1 MIALAIASAA
11 CAAWLW
17 FAPHPQPRAI
27 RLGIDA
33 PPRWY
38 RWRQWRRGSPSSDT
52 RALDALAALAAELRA
67 GQPPIAA
74 LQQAGSDVWPQACA
88 AARIGG
94 DVTAALR
101 SDAQRAPALAGLAVC
116 WEMAARSGSGM
127 ATMVQRIADAARTA
141 QDTRV
146 QLAAQLAGPRATARM
161 LAALPLVGIV
171 IGHLL
176 GADPIAWLLGSPI
189 GILVLAL
196 AAACTA
202 LGWWWIHRIATHVEH
217 LL

>member
-1 MIALAIASAA
+1 MIALAVASAA

-17 FAPHPQPRAI
+17 FAPHPHPRAI

-33 PPRWY
+33 PPRWSRWS
-38 RWRQWRRGSPSSDT
+38 RWRPASTAPNT
-52 RALDALAALAAELRA
+52 RALEALAALAAELRA
-67 GQPPIAA
+67 GQPPITA
-74 LQQAGSDVWPQACA
+74 LQQAGADVWPQACA
-88 AARIGG
+88 AARVGG

-101 SDAQRAPALAGLAVC
+101 SDARRAPSLAGLAVC

-146 QLAAQLAGPRATARM
+146 QLAAHLAGPRATARM

-202 LGWWWIHRIATHVEH
+202 LGWWWIHRIATHVEG

>member
-1 MIALAIASAA
+1 MIALAVASAA

-27 RLGIDA
+27 RLGIDT
-33 PPRWY
+33 PPGWS
-38 RWRQWRRGSPSSDT
+38 RWRQWWRRSTTSDT
-52 RALDALAALAAELRA
+52 RALEALVALAAELRA

-74 LQQAGSDVWPQACA
+74 LQQAGADIWPQACS
-88 AARIGG
+88 AARVGG

-101 SDAQRAPALAGLAVC
+101 SDAQRAPALTGLAVC

-176 GADPIAWLLGSPI
+176 GADPIAWLLGPPI
-189 GILVLAL
+189 GMAVLAS

-202 LGWWWIHRIATHVEH
+202 VGWWWIHRIATHVEH

>member
-1 MIALAIASAA
+1 VIALAIASAA

-33 PPRWY
+33 APRWY
-38 RWRQWRRGSPSSDT
+38 RLPRWRAGATASET
-52 RALDALAALAAELRA
+52 RALEALGALAAELRA
-67 GQPPIAA
+67 GQPPIVA

-88 AARIGG
+88 AARVGG

-101 SDAQRAPALAGLAVC
+101 SDAQHAPSLAGLAVC

-127 ATMVQRIADAARTA
+127 ATMVQRIADAARTT

-189 GILVLAL
+189 GLAVLAL